1 MRFEITDE
9 LWAVLGPMVQRC
21 RSPLGPAPEL
31 PDRLFFDAI
40 FHWAR
45 TGCPWRDLPS
55 EYGDWSAVYNRFR
68 RWIHSGRLEK
78 LFAAMIAQPECTG
91 TLRLM
96 IDSTIIRA
104 HQHAAG
110 AAKKRDT
117 GRPRFGPISR
127 RLLDEGHRRRHRR
140 GHRDRGPHRRRP
152 AKRRAAGP
160 AGSG

>member
-110 AAKKRDT
+110 AAKKK
-117 GRPRFGPISR
+117 GHRPPKVWADLAAASR
-127 RLLDEGHRRRHRR
+127 RRSSPSSSTRT
-140 GHRDRGPHRRRP
+140 P
-152 AKRRAAGP
+152 
-160 AGSG
+160 